1 MKVAHFCDHRDD
13 DDDSFLLMMMKTTT
27 TKMKKKEEEE
37 DKKKNMNVMA
47 IDNEAGENLFI
58 QAFGYGGMDWKLISL
73 ASPAPIIIITPLKN
87 SVLMRKENTLL
98 CIHLKV
104 G

>member
-1 MKVAHFCDHRDD
+1 MAVVVALYFVCQLFTDKLTILAEEDGYSLLMMKVAHFCDHRDD

-58 QAFGYGGMDWKLISL
+58 QAFGDGGMD
-73 ASPAPIIIITPLKN
+73 
-87 SVLMRKENTLL
+87 
-98 CIHLKV
+98 
-104 G
+104 